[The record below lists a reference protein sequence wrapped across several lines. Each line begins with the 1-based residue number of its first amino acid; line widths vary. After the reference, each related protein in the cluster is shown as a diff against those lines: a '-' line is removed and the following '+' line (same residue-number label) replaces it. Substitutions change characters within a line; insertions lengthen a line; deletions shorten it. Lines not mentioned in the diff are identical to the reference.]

1 MANKKLAEDIDEIK
15 KALGFMSQ
23 EITQVATEQRGLKE
37 LLEEI
42 KQLKK
47 EAQEKDKKIEQLER
61 RIDDLEQFSR
71 KDDLLISGLEIKR
84 SYAQAAA
91 RGGGQKNLLNPASSP
106 ELPTLE
112 QQVIKFFDSNGITI
126 DGKNIVACHTLP
138 QRDRKKSNILIRFA
152 NRKHKMEVLR
162 NGRKLKGT
170 GVYVNEHLTKR
181 NATIAREARILRKE
195 KKIQDTWTRNC
206 RVLIKLN
213 GHPEE
218 TKVITVKD
226 ITELDQYK

>member
-1 MANKKLAEDIDEIK
+1 MANKKLAEDIEEIK
-15 KALGFMSQ
+15 KSLGFLSQ
-23 EITQVATEQRGLKE
+23 EITQVVTEQRGLKE

-47 EAQEKDKKIEQLER
+47 EVQVKDKKIEQLEK
-61 RIDDLEQFSR
+61 RIDDLEQYSR
-71 KDDLLISGLEIKR
+71 MDDLLISGLEIKR

-91 RGGGQKNLLNPASSP
+91 SGGGEENQLNPASNP
-106 ELPTLE
+106 ELPMFE
-112 QQVIKFFDSNGITI
+112 QQVINFFDNNGITI
-126 DGKNIVACHTLP
+126 DSKNIAACHTLP
-138 QRDRKKSNILIRFA
+138 QKDRKKTNILIRFV

-162 NGRKLKGT
+162 NARKLKGT

-181 NATIAREARILRKE
+181 NAAIAREARILRKE

-206 RVLIKLN
+206 RVFIKLN
-213 GHPEE
+213 GPREE
-218 TKVITVKD
+218 AKVIAVKD